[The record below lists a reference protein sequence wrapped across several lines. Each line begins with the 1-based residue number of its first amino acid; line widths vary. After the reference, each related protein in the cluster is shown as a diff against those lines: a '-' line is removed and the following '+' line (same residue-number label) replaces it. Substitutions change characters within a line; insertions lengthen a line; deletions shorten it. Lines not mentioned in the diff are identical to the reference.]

1 MAPEDPVENAGE
13 MSRMVEEPPAHHHA
27 RRVHADHS
35 LQQENHF
42 FLLYFGDF
50 SSWLSPSLTF
60 TLAKYMVLRWSNR

>member
-35 LQQENHF
+35 LQHEHLF
-42 FLLYFGDF
+42 FFALFG
-50 SSWLSPSLTF
+50 
-60 TLAKYMVLRWSNR
+60 RI

>member
-35 LQQENHF
+35 LQQEH
-42 FLLYFGDF
+42 
-50 SSWLSPSLTF
+50 LTF
-60 TLAKYMVLRWSNR
+60 CFIWASLVLKNSCRLA